1 MVRWP
6 DTTQVMKPLRNPRQT
21 RLTVVVILFVWLL
34 TLAAGVVNACQLHED
49 HTTGAGGLAHGT
61 QAAARSMAEHTAVS
75 AGTAPATQQD
85 DAEDQMAE
93 SIACQ
98 ALCATMQSAVP
109 KQKPLAFADPASE
122 PVLVTGSGP
131 VRVWPSPVSEAPITA
146 HLPRPEPPVF
156 IRFLRLTL

>member
-1 MVRWP
+1 MRRP
-6 DTTQVMKPLRNPRQT
+6 DKTQAMKPLLNLRRT
-21 RLTVVVILFVWLL
+21 RFTSLVMLFVWLL

-109 KQKPLAFADPASE
+109 KQQPLAVVEPATE
-122 PVLVTGSGP
+122 PVLVVDCGP

-146 HLPRPEPPVF
+146 RLPRPEPPVF

>member
-1 MVRWP
+1 
-6 DTTQVMKPLRNPRQT
+6 MKPLRNPRQT
-21 RLTVVVILFVWLL
+21 RLTVVVMLFVWLL

-49 HTTGAGGLAHGT
+49 HATGAGGLAHGT

-75 AGTAPATQQD
+75 VGTAPATQQD

-131 VRVWPSPVSEAPITA
+131 VRVWPSLVAAAPGHA
-146 HLPRPEPPVF
+146 RVPRPESPVF